1 MSCNSKCF
9 EESIL
14 LSVGFK
20 KCRFLDC
27 FSNIGQCYELLPE
40 IGEGYCWIY
49 KKENLFSINIM
60 RIVLNEDKIM
70 EVSQP
75 DFIQVNYFDSV
86 SGEEL
91 LPYKQL
97 SANCIRGHISESD
110 LYRARFHKNIPI
122 NNIEIQF
129 KPKYYNEY
137 LKDKY
142 SYDFFNIK
150 SAFSSIDGVTDFPE
164 LVVLLRQIQSFRGSG
179 KSAEMYY
186 ESKVNEAMSLIIEK
200 SKKINSINSVNNR
213 KYLNP
218 EDLENLDAVK
228 CYIYDHFALDI
239 RTSQL
244 AEIAF
249 MSQTK
254 LRASFKEAYGCTI
267 TEFIKSRRI
276 ATAESLLIRTNFS
289 ISQVAEAVGF
299 RQASR
304 FSDVFHK
311 STGFLPYEYRKV
323 YRNTNIKK

>member
-1 MSCNSKCF
+1 MCNSKNF

-14 LSVGFK
+14 FSVGFE
-20 KCRFLDC
+20 KCKSLDC
-27 FSNIGQCYELLPE
+27 FSDIGQCYELLPE
-40 IGEGYCWIY
+40 IGEGHYWIY
-49 KKENLFSINIM
+49 RKKDLFSINIM
-60 RIVLNEDKIM
+60 KIVLKEDKIM

-75 DFIQVNYFDSV
+75 DFIEVNYFDSV

-97 SANCIRGHISESD
+97 TANCIRGHISESG

-122 NNIEIQF
+122 NNVEIQF
-129 KPKYYNEY
+129 KPKYYKEY

-142 SYDFFNIK
+142 AYNFSNIK
-150 SAFSSIDGVTDFPE
+150 GAFSSIDGVTDFPE
-164 LVVLLRQIQSFRGSG
+164 LVVLLRQIQSFKGSG
-179 KSAEMYY
+179 KSADMYY

-200 SKKINSINSVNNR
+200 SKKINNINNNVENR

-228 CYIYDHFALDI
+228 CYIYDHFAVDI

-289 ISQVAEAVGF
+289 IAQVAEAVGF

-323 YRNTNIKK
+323 YRNTAL